1 MQREQQRN
9 TGTTERVICVDT
21 AVVDSNTE
29 LCPFY
34 GYMMGNK
41 WQVHVQG
48 GQNFKENLWL
58 CYENHNGLN

>member
-1 MQREQQRN
+1 MQRKQQRN
-9 TGTTERVICVDT
+9 TGATERVICVDT
-21 AVVDSNTE
+21 AGVDSSTE
-29 LCPFY
+29 LGPVY

-41 WQVHVQG
+41 WQVQVQR